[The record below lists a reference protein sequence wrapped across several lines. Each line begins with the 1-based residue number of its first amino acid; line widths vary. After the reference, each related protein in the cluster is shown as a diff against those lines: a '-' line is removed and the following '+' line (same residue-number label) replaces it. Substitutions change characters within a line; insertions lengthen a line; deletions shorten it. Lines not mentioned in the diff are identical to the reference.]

1 LRTLRPVESGGE
13 LAWFRAELL
22 RSILKPRAFAREL
35 VREHWG
41 LEGVIAALLAGIG
54 FSIGLDAVVILAKG
68 ISPVGFLGRI
78 LVEGFLL
85 GIRLD
90 ITAAVLAV
98 ILFGALRLLRRDV
111 TIDQSFTAVAFA
123 LTPLIVTPIAAI
135 PALLDAGLL
144 LVSGLML
151 GAIVLRVLVGLGLN
165 LRSILPLPFAAVAL
179 LVLLVSGTAV
189 LNDQVSRLRMTG
201 YTMAPSLAP
210 RLTAAP
216 AQGKRYDVEG
226 MGSLVVPA
234 DWTFSVRGI
243 AGEVAH
249 FETATATLNVVRGR
263 VEPLNTLDR
272 FADDLARGERLG
284 FNAGRDE
291 RTIVRIGDALAV
303 ADRADGTYER
313 RHIALSQFA
322 LEQGASGFALQFRF
336 FDPPDPDAAFAQAAS
351 IAVTVSAR

>member
-1 LRTLRPVESGGE
+1 M
-13 LAWFRAELL
+13 
-22 RSILKPRAFAREL
+22 
-35 VREHWG
+35 
-41 LEGVIAALLAGIG
+41 
-54 FSIGLDAVVILAKG
+54 
-68 ISPVGFLGRI
+68 GFLGRI

-98 ILFGALRLLRRDV
+98 ILFGALRVLRRDV

-210 RLTAAP
+210 RLP
-216 AQGKRYDVEG
+216 
-226 MGSLVVPA
+226 LVPA
-234 DWTFSVRGI
+234 WISNRSAKVQQ
-243 AGEVAH
+243 A
-249 FETATATLNVVRGR
+249 
-263 VEPLNTLDR
+263 
-272 FADDLARGERLG
+272 RLG
-284 FNAGRDE
+284 IR
-291 RTIVRIGDALAV
+291 V
-303 ADRADGTYER
+303 APLMMIYRQPRPKNSASKRGTFY
-313 RHIALSQFA
+313 
-322 LEQGASGFALQFRF
+322 
-336 FDPPDPDAAFAQAAS
+336 
-351 IAVTVSAR
+351 